1 MQRTS
6 CNMQQDAQVKPLS
19 RRHCNAMP
27 CRGHAMPCWPPAPAL
42 RAPAHWFGTSCMA
55 YSARRTLQC
64 TACMLNAT
72 GYKLHECCNLQ
83 RTTCS
88 MVACML
94 AAGTCAAS
102 ISAVV
107 PGSVPSRCAG
117 LRPLLRHRQGACEPS
132 RSMFPFRACA
142 RRARGVPQR
151 FRASKGCS
159 LAADQA
165 YWVIG
170 RAVECMRRE
179 EPRRQM
185 PPADGREHGRGRLRR
200 TTLGDAPGARLPPVY
215 RSSSRA

>member
-1 MQRTS
+1 
-6 CNMQQDAQVKPLS
+6 
-19 RRHCNAMP
+19 MP
-27 CRGHAMPCWPPAPAL
+27 CNGHAS
-42 RAPAHWFGTSCMA
+42 TS
-55 YSARRTLQC
+55 TLVWHKLHGVQC
-64 TACMLNAT
+64 TSYAAVYGMHSYAAVY
-72 GYKLHECCNLQ
+72 GMHAERYRLHAARICNLQ

-117 LRPLLRHRQGACEPS
+117 LRPLLWHRQGACEPS
-132 RSMFPFRACA
+132 RSMFPLGACA

-185 PPADGREHGRGRLRR
+185 PLADGREHGQGRLRR
-200 TTLGDAPGARLPPVY
+200 TTMGDAPGARLPPVY